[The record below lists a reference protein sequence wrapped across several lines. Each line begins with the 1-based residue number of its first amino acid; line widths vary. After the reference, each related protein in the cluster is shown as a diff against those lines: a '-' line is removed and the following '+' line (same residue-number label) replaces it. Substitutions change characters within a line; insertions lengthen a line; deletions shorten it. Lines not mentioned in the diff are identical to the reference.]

1 MQRSPGDAE
10 SFEQLFRAQGYEDF
24 RWIDPQ
30 RIVVA
35 QWVRMKCAFG
45 CGEYGTCAACPPNTP
60 PVPECERFFR
70 EYARAVV
77 FRFAKTVARPE
88 DRRAWSREV
97 NRKLLDLERA
107 VFLAG
112 CPKAFLLFMDSC
124 HLCETCAPTRGECHH
139 PKLAR
144 PAPEA
149 MAVDVFSTVRACG
162 YPIEVLTDYGQEMNR
177 YALLMIE

>member
-1 MQRSPGDAE
+1 MQPLPGEAQ
-10 SFEQLFRAQGYEDF
+10 SFEELFRAQGYEDF

-45 CGEYGTCAACPPNTP
+45 CGEYGKCAACPPNTP
-60 PVPECERFFR
+60 SVPECERFFR
-70 EYARAVV
+70 EYTRAVV

-88 DRRAWSREV
+88 DRRAWSRDV

-124 HLCETCAPTRGECHH
+124 HLCETCAPARAECRH